1 MLIVGIITSHLPPNP
16 DCPPLNISA
25 EIDHLNLPPAVIL
38 SAALI
43 SMLVLS
49 DGLCPAVAAA
59 LAAAA
64 GFVYASTADRFR
76 EAA

>member
-1 MLIVGIITSHLPPNP
+1 MT
-16 DCPPLNISA
+16 A
-25 EIDHLNLPPAVIL
+25 EIHHLNLPPAVIL